1 MRPPLLRSLLAA
13 AALAVPSLRAE
24 PVPAAIARQLGA
36 DLPALLA
43 LYEDLHAHPELSLKE
58 EKTAAHLAAE
68 LRAAGFEVTEHFGG
82 TGVVAVLRNGP
93 GPTLYIRSDMDALPV
108 HEETGLPYASTVRS
122 TDLSG
127 REVPVMHACGH
138 DLHMT
143 VLTGT
148 ARMLVALKDRW
159 SGTVVLL
166 GQPAEE
172 MVVGARNM
180 LSAGLYR
187 VFPKPDFVIGL
198 HDDPNYPVGTVGFS
212 AGYFTSNADGV
223 DIVVHGIGGHGAR
236 PETTKDPVVVAAQ
249 IVLALQTIV
258 SREIKPGQF
267 AVVTVGAIHG
277 GTKRNIIPNDVTLNL
292 TVRSYSDDVR
302 ARLLASIKRIARG
315 EAMAAGLP
323 EELLPTVTVLPNEAA
338 DSTYND
344 PALTKRV
351 RAAAAALLGAERVV
365 DAEPQAG
372 SEDFSQFGRTVEK
385 VPLCFFVLGATAPE
399 RLAESRRSG
408 IPLPSLHSSKFY
420 PIPEPAIK
428 TGVSAFTAA
437 TLDLLPKT

>member
-1 MRPPLLRSLLAA
+1 MTPPLARSLLAA
-13 AALAVPSLRAE
+13 AALAA
-24 PVPAAIARQLGA
+24 
-36 DLPALLA
+36 PALLLGSSDPAIDQKLDAELPSLVA
-43 LYEDLHAHPELSLKE
+43 LYKDFHEHPELSLKE
-58 EKTAAHLAAE
+58 EKTAAHLASE

-93 GPTLYIRSDMDALPV
+93 GPVLYIRSDMDALPV

-148 ARMLVALKDRW
+148 ARMLSALKDRW

-180 LSAGLYR
+180 LAAGLYR
-187 VFPKPDFVIGL
+187 AFPRPDFVIGL
-198 HDDPNYPVGTVGFS
+198 HDDPNYDVGTVGFS
-212 AGYFTSNADGV
+212 PGFFSSNADGV

-258 SREIKPGQF
+258 SREIKPGKF
-267 AVVTVGAIHG
+267 AVVTVGSIHG

-302 ARLLASIKRIARG
+302 AHLLASIRRIARAEG
-315 EAMAAGLP
+315 EAAGLP
-323 EELLPTVTVLPNEAA
+323 DELLPTVTVLPNEAA
-338 DSTYND
+338 DSIFND
-344 PALTKRV
+344 PALTRRV
-351 RAAAAALLGAERVV
+351 RAAAAALLGSGRVV

-372 SEDFSQFGRTVEK
+372 SEDFSQYGRTVEK
-385 VPLCFFVLGATAPE
+385 VPLCFFVLGATAPD
-399 RLAESRRSG
+399 RLAESRRTG

-420 PIPEPAIK
+420 PIPEPAIQ

-437 TLDLLPKT
+437 ALDLLKKT

>member
-24 PVPAAIARQLGA
+24 PVTAAIDRRLDA

-58 EKTAAHLAAE
+58 EKTAARLAAE

-82 TGVVAVLRNGP
+82 TGVVAVLHNGP

-148 ARMLVALKDRW
+148 ARMLAALKERW

-172 MVVGARNM
+172 MVV
-180 LSAGLYR
+180 
-187 VFPKPDFVIGL
+187 
-198 HDDPNYPVGTVGFS
+198 
-212 AGYFTSNADGV
+212 
-223 DIVVHGIGGHGAR
+223 
-236 PETTKDPVVVAAQ
+236 
-249 IVLALQTIV
+249 
-258 SREIKPGQF
+258 
-267 AVVTVGAIHG
+267 
-277 GTKRNIIPNDVTLNL
+277 
-292 TVRSYSDDVR
+292 
-302 ARLLASIKRIARG
+302 
-315 EAMAAGLP
+315 
-323 EELLPTVTVLPNEAA
+323 
-338 DSTYND
+338 
-344 PALTKRV
+344 
-351 RAAAAALLGAERVV
+351 
-365 DAEPQAG
+365 
-372 SEDFSQFGRTVEK
+372 
-385 VPLCFFVLGATAPE
+385 
-399 RLAESRRSG
+399 
-408 IPLPSLHSSKFY
+408 
-420 PIPEPAIK
+420 
-428 TGVSAFTAA
+428 
-437 TLDLLPKT
+437 